1 MSHLED
7 AGVYS
12 DLSFEQQQLV
22 LGTLRSVLD
31 SPYFSKSKRYPALLE
46 FAVRAALEDGSN
58 PVKER
63 TVGVQVFGRPAN
75 YDTGNDSVVRIA
87 AGEVRR
93 RTAAYFSEHSEAP
106 VRIDIP
112 VGCYKAEF
120 HFRSGPVPE
129 AAVPEQQ
136 PQTLIDASSEPLQT
150 ATREVR
156 LSQASLPLTSSE
168 QEIPRYQR
176 SARLRVQVA
185 LAATLLVIVAG
196 VAWWSHLQNR
206 ARQDFWWP
214 VLHTDQPALILVG
227 KTDMPAPAVAEAGQ
241 TQATASVSA
250 APTNLVLP
258 DAIVTA
264 QVCKVFGEYGRD
276 CIIAPAAVARAEEI
290 RGRSVVT
297 VGGFNN
303 PWTQRLLA
311 PLRYQIQFDTLAEP
325 ASERTRLVV
334 EHKPT
339 ADIPLGRIASGN
351 DPPADFTKDYAIVAR
366 YRSDITEGMVVV
378 VAGLGIP
385 GTTGAG
391 QYVSSPERM
400 NQILSRAPKDWKG
413 VNFEAVLQIDVVQG
427 SPGRV
432 EVIAS
437 TFW

>member
-136 PQTLIDASSEPLQT
+136 PQTSIDASSEPLQT

-264 QVCKVFGEYGRD
+264 QVCKVFGGMDATASSRRQQWREQKRSWQIGGHGRRNSD
-276 CIIAPAAVARAEEI
+276 
-290 RGRSVVT
+290 
-297 VGGFNN
+297 N

-339 ADIPLGRIASGN
+339 ADIPLGRIASGI